1 MDSIIEDTVSD
12 DEIARLAQ
20 LYIES
25 KHLGGEA
32 EAQARFNY
40 AYALLK
46 SKHEKDIERGICI
59 LENLYQAGDTSTRR
73 DTLYY
78 VAIGHTRLKKYQLA
92 LDCVNTFLKY
102 EPENRQALQLRTEIK
117 HRLTNDGIKGFAI
130 AGGAALILGGLVSL
144 GISLAKK

>member
-12 DEIARLAQ
+12 DEIARLAN
-20 LYIES
+20 LYAET
-25 KHLGGEA
+25 KNQGGEA
-32 EAQARFNY
+32 EVQARFNY

-46 SKHEKDIERGICI
+46 SKHERDIEKGISM
-59 LENLYQAGDTSTRR
+59 LENLYQAGDLSTRR
-73 DTLYY
+73 DSLYY

-102 EPENRQALQLRTEIK
+102 EPENRQALQLRAEIK
-117 HRLTNDGIKGFAI
+117 HRLTNDGIIGFAI
-130 AGGAALILGGLVSL
+130 AGGAALLVGGLVSL